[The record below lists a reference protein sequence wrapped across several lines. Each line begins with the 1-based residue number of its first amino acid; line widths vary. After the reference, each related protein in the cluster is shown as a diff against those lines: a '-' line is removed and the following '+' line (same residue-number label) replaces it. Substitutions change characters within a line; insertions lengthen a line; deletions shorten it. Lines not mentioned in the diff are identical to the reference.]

1 MRQQWQRTVLINK
14 CKINESIKLVTQ
26 NNDANN
32 IEEKMLPRIC
42 HLFRLKYVILG
53 LLIVFLL
60 DFFGAFTHI
69 FEEDFHESFEY
80 PLHDPNIPHYAKQ
93 LRMAERADLQPIN
106 VYNFTFLS
114 DCRQKCRDDDDNVIV
129 PRLVFIVKSAMQ
141 NVHRR
146 NAIRQSWGFEKRFSD
161 VAIRTVFNLGIS
173 DPSTFQTHQYNEL
186 QLGIDKERE
195 QYGDIIQS
203 NFIDSYFN
211 NTIKTM
217 MGLRWAIEYCPRS
230 RFFMFVDDDF
240 YVSTKNVLRFLRNPI
255 NYPEYLEDADETLR
269 KLARHLSQSDL
280 LNKNQSIVME
290 SPIERAES
298 VKELRK
304 LVDKHSIHT
313 IESKSHMKQI
323 QQYLAKA
330 ELQSNTN
337 NVDKTN
343 ERNGRQLLDTELPYD
358 VKLFAGYVFSSAPH
372 RHKSS
377 KWYVSLDEYKWHMWP
392 TYVTAGSFILS
403 REALIEMYY
412 TSMYVKHFR

>member
-1 MRQQWQRTVLINK
+1 
-14 CKINESIKLVTQ
+14 
-26 NNDANN
+26 
-32 IEEKMLPRIC
+32 MLPRIC
-42 HLFRLKYVILG
+42 HLFRLKYVLLG
-53 LLIVFLL
+53 ILIVLLL

-69 FEEDFHESFEY
+69 FEADFHESFEY
-80 PLHDPNIPHYAKQ
+80 PLNDPNIPHYARQ
-93 LRMAERADLQPIN
+93 LRMAQRPDVPPIN
-106 VYNFTFLS
+106 VYNYTFVA

-129 PRLVFIVKSAMQ
+129 PRLVFIVKSGMQ
-141 NVHRR
+141 NAHRR

-161 VAIRTVFNLGIS
+161 VIVRTVFNLGIS
-173 DPSTFQTHQYNEL
+173 DPSTAHTMQYTEL
-186 QLGIDKERE
+186 QLAIDKERE

-269 KLARHLSQSDL
+269 KLARRLSQSDV
-280 LNKNQSIVME
+280 LNKNQSIVMQASGGDQADNARE
-290 SPIERAES
+290 I
-298 VKELRK
+298 RK

-313 IESKSHMKQI
+313 IESKSHMNQI
-323 QQYLAKA
+323 KQYLARVETQMHA
-330 ELQSNTN
+330 N
-337 NVDKTN
+337 DKGH

-358 VKLFAGYVFSSAPH
+358 VKLFAGYVFSSSPH

-377 KWYVSLDEYKWHMWP
+377 KWYVSLNEYKWHMWP